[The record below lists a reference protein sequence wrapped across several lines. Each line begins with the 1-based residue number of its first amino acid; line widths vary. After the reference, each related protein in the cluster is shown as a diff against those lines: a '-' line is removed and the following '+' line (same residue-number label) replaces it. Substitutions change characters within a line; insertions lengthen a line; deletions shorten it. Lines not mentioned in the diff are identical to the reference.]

1 MAIREKKM
9 KVVYDVLSNDYKRY
23 ISTFSTYNE
32 AFELV
37 LEHPALGLNIRE
49 RQVPWYTWLFWKIM
63 R

>member
-1 MAIREKKM
+1 M

-23 ISTFSTYNE
+23 VGTFSTHE
-32 AFELV
+32 KALDLV
-37 LEHPALGLNIRE
+37 VEHPMLELTIRE